1 MKIID
6 KYLLKTYMVTFTSV
20 FVILFFIFVLQS
32 IWLFIAELA
41 GKDLD
46 FLTISKFILYFM
58 PTMVPLVLP
67 LSILLASI
75 MTFGSMAENYEF
87 AAMKSGGISLSR
99 AMKYL
104 VYVTLIMSVV
114 GFLFSNNIIPEAQY
128 RFINLRKTIL
138 QTKPAM
144 AIGEGQ
150 FNKIGSTFN
159 IKVEKKS
166 GENGEFLED
175 VTMHI
180 KKNEFDPISTV
191 IRAKK
196 GVLKSDDRTN
206 ILQLDLLN
214 GYYYEDI
221 KAEKTQDREKMPF
234 AKSSFKKYTINID
247 LAKLNSA
254 SVDNTEIVNAHNM
267 LNMSELKYT
276 IDSLERNYNK
286 DVLSYSENLDSKTR
300 PFADQPVNNK
310 LLEIKNTTVKTDK
323 NLLQTFTIEKR
334 NVIRDIAASQVNS
347 SIFTMDGYTF
357 DLQVKRNF
365 INDYWISF
373 YDKLIVAYS
382 CLLMFFI
389 GAPLGAIIR
398 KGGLG
403 LPIVFA
409 VLIFITFNFANTFGK
424 KLAGQDG
431 IPPFVGVAAGSLILT
446 PLALFLTRR
455 ATNDQNVTINLDWL
469 IDPIKNLFSK
479 IDLDELKSRF
489 KIISLDTM
497 SINEIDP
504 DYKELNQKD
513 NDVLINIVK
522 NALQFGYD
530 TNYRKKALKILES
543 RGITQDDLSVEDNL
557 CDFQYLEI
565 YYLTQEFKRTSAAAL
580 LFLILTFVFAILIKV
595 KLFFGLLALIL
606 LILTYVF
613 ILKSTDYAS
622 EIDKL
627 TNKNNFINKA
637 LMLIG
642 GFPFYLFFYFYNK
655 NKVKEI
661 LAEYDK

>member
-6 KYLLKTYMVTFTSV
+6 RYLLKTYMVTFTSV

-46 FLTISKFILYFM
+46 FFTISKFILYFM

-104 VYVTLIMSVV
+104 VYTTLIMSVV

-166 GENGEFLED
+166 GENGEFLEG

-180 KKNEFDPISTV
+180 KKNEYDPISTV

-196 GVLKSDDRTN
+196 GVLKSDDGSN
-206 ILQLDLLN
+206 ILQLDLLE
-214 GYYYEDI
+214 GYYYEDVRTQNA
-221 KAEKTQDREKMPF
+221 AERARMPF

-276 IDSLERNYNK
+276 IDSLERNYKK
-286 DVLSYSENLDSKTR
+286 DVLSYSENLDSKIR
-300 PFADQPVNNK
+300 PFADQPINNN
-310 LLEIKNTTVKTDK
+310 LLNIKNTEIISNDDILEIFPQDK
-323 NLLQTFTIEKR
+323 KNI
-334 NVIRDIAASQVNS
+334 IRDIAIGQVNNN
-347 SIFTMDGYTF
+347 IFSMDGYMF
-357 DLQVKRNF
+357 DLQTKRNY

-373 YDKLIVAYS
+373 YDKIIVAYS

-431 IPPFVGVAAGSLILT
+431 ISPFIGVAAGSLILT

-479 IDLDELKSRF
+479 TDYDVLKSKF
-489 KIISLDTM
+489 NIISLDTM
-497 SINEIDP
+497 SINEVDP
-504 DYKELNQKD
+504 DYKELMLKD

-522 NALQFGYD
+522 KALQFGYD
-530 TNYRKKALKILES
+530 DIYRKKALKILES
-543 RGITQDDLSVEDNL
+543 RGITQEELAVEDNL
-557 CDFQYLEI
+557 CDYQYLEI
-565 YYLTQEFKRTSAAAL
+565 CFLTQEFKRTSAAAFLLLIMTL
-580 LFLILTFVFAILIKV
+580 LFSVLIKV
-595 KLFFGLLALIL
+595 KLFFGLLALIS

-613 ILKSTDYAS
+613 ILKTTDYAS

-627 TNKNNFINKA
+627 TNKTNFINKA
-637 LMLIG
+637 LVLLVA
-642 GFPFYLFFYFYNK
+642 FPFYLFFYFYNK
-655 NKVKEI
+655 NRIKEI
-661 LAEYDK
+661 LAEYNK